1 MTEFDA
7 SAILAEL
14 KGFQRDAV
22 EHVIERF
29 YRDEGGSGRFLIA
42 DETGLGKSV
51 IARGIIARTI
61 EELQY
66 DAGIRRIDVVYVC
79 SNADLASQNLRRL
92 NVTGNQHIGITSRL
106 TLLARESRR
115 LANAQRVGGKHGK
128 KVNLVSFTPG
138 TSFDVK
144 GWRAGSKEERAMLH
158 LMLQEIAPGDEIDER
173 ASRVLLQ
180 ATVRSEAS
188 FQRVIDDMRAS
199 TGGRLDPGIRRAFAK
214 SIRSSGL
221 LREFRKLRRACRELH
236 AVPESIP
243 TSTHHDLIAKLRAT
257 LAKAGVET
265 LEPDLII
272 LDEFQR
278 FRHLLDES
286 SGEAAELAH
295 ALFNFSDAK
304 VLLLSA
310 TPYKPFT
317 NAESDGDESHY
328 EDFMATLG
336 FLTNDVG
343 ALAEIRRGFREYR
356 EAIVESG
363 DADAAAKRLRG
374 LLTPYITRSERPQ
387 LEEGFDLL
395 PRWLGSAVPS
405 LDDVIGFAGL
415 ERLGRALDA
424 PIGLEYWKSIPYFA
438 NFMEGYQS
446 GRRAREL
453 LTSDPAVGAA
463 LEAMPSLEPSAIEAF
478 EELDVGN
485 SHLRAL
491 AAETLDAGWWKL
503 LWMPPSMPY
512 LEPGPVFGSVR
523 SAAITKRVVFSAWAS
538 VPTAVASLLSY
549 EAERRMIEGTGLL
562 KANTAEARRAV
573 SARFNYVNRESGPAG
588 MSTLALFWPHPAL
601 AVAGDPLAVARRLGR
616 RAAEREITDT
626 VSSSLDT
633 SELPPAEYAWQA
645 YFTAPDALPDGISR
659 AIEIAAALETRGG
672 AVDDEAESDDSVR
685 KGLPAHVEL
694 ALQTMDEPRTSHDR
708 LAQLAAHA
716 PGNIAWRALGRIR
729 TEGDATTDAGQWRAA
744 ARLANGV
751 RSMFNR
757 IEPMLLMD
765 RLYGGSEVFW
775 HVVLD
780 YCADGNLQSVLDE
793 YVFQLRSESTGNP
806 VDDALLESIAARAAE
821 ALTLRPS
828 RYQAQDPRRQLAPI
842 PFTARFAL
850 RYGGRTDAADGGARQ
865 PEIRNAFN
873 SPFWPFVLAS
883 TSVGQEGIDFHWW
896 SHSVVH
902 WNLPSNPVDF
912 EQREGRVNRFAG
924 HAVRKNV
931 ADAHWEHVL
940 ASEHSNPW
948 ATAFD
953 AAIGAQSELGE
964 FAPWWIYR
972 GPARIERT
980 LVSFPLSRDRA
991 KYERLRTDLT
1001 LYRLTLGQPRQEDMV
1016 EILRRRGVEGGKVQ
1030 MLDLRPPTR
1039 RPGTT

>member
-1 MTEFDA
+1 M
-7 SAILAEL
+7 
-14 KGFQRDAV
+14 
-22 EHVIERF
+22 
-29 YRDEGGSGRFLIA
+29 
-42 DETGLGKSV
+42 
-51 IARGIIARTI
+51 
-61 EELQY
+61 
-66 DAGIRRIDVVYVC
+66 
-79 SNADLASQNLRRL
+79 
-92 NVTGNQHIGITSRL
+92 
-106 TLLARESRR
+106 
-115 LANAQRVGGKHGK
+115 
-128 KVNLVSFTPG
+128 
-138 TSFDVK
+138 
-144 GWRAGSKEERAMLH
+144 
-158 LMLQEIAPGDEIDER
+158 
-173 ASRVLLQ
+173 
-180 ATVRSEAS
+180 
-188 FQRVIDDMRAS
+188 
-199 TGGRLDPGIRRAFAK
+199 
-214 SIRSSGL
+214 
-221 LREFRKLRRACRELH
+221 LREFRKLRRACRELD

-243 TSTHHDLIAKLRAT
+243 MSTHHNLIAKLRAA

-278 FRHLLDES
+278 FRHLLDEN

-336 FLTNDVG
+336 FLTNDPS
-343 ALAEIRRGFREYR
+343 ALAEIRLGFREYR
-356 EAIVESG
+356 EAVVESG
-363 DADAAAKRLRG
+363 DADAAAKRLRR
-374 LLTPYITRSERPQ
+374 LLTPHVTRSERPQ

-395 PRWLGSAVPS
+395 PRWIASAVPS
-405 LDDVIGFAGL
+405 IDDVIGFAGL

-438 NFMEGYQS
+438 NFMEGYKS

-453 LTSDPAVGAA
+453 LLGDPTVRSA
-463 LEAMPSLEPSAIEAF
+463 LEAMPSLETSALEAYD
-478 EELDVGN
+478 EIDLGN
-485 SHLRAL
+485 SHLRAV

-512 LEPGPVFGSVR
+512 LEPGPVYGSVGSR
-523 SAAITKRVVFSAWAS
+523 MITKRVLFSAWAS

-549 EAERRMIEGTGLL
+549 EAERRMIGASGLL

-601 AVAGDPLAVARRLGR
+601 AVAGDPLAIARSLGR
-616 RAAEREITDT
+616 RATEREITDLVT
-626 VSSSLDT
+626 SSLDAV
-633 SELPPAEYAWQA
+633 ELPTAEYAWQA
-645 YFTAPDALPDGISR
+645 FFTAAGALPK
-659 AIEIAAALETRGG
+659 AIGHSAEIAAALEARG
-672 AVDDEAESDDSVR
+672 AAADDESDVEDSVR

-694 ALQTMDEPRTSHDR
+694 ALQTMDGPPLSHDR

-716 PGNIAWRALGRIR
+716 PGNIAWRALGRVR
-729 TEGDATTDAGQWRAA
+729 TQGDATTDAGHWRSA

-751 RSMFNR
+751 RLMFNR
-757 IEPMLLMD
+757 IEPMLLID
-765 RLYGGSEVFW
+765 QLYGASPTFW
-775 HVVLD
+775 HVVLE
-780 YCADGNLQSVLDE
+780 YCADGNLQAVLDE
-793 YVFQLRSESTGNP
+793 YVFQLRSESAGSP
-806 VDDALLESIAARAAE
+806 VDDALLESIATRAAE

-828 RYQAQDPRRQLAPI
+828 RYLAQDPRRQLAPI

-850 RYGGRTDAADGGARQ
+850 RYGGRTDTSDDARQ

-931 ADAHWEHVL
+931 ADAHWEDVL
-940 ASEHSNPW
+940 ASEHSSPW
-948 ATAFD
+948 VAAFD
-953 AAIGAQSELGE
+953 AATGAQPELGE

-972 GPARIERT
+972 GPARLERA
-980 LVSFPLSRDRA
+980 LVSFPLSRDRT

-1016 EILRRRGVEGGKVQ
+1016 EILRRRGVDGEQ
-1030 MLDLRPPTR
+1030 LPMLDLRPPTR
-1039 RPGTT
+1039 SPGTS